1 MRLEY
6 PTDNVDERIL
16 TVAAV
21 ADPFVPSDVAS
32 IEAEAI
38 LISPSIRGEV
48 PLAVVEAVR
57 AKAGRVG
64 LDVQGFVRI
73 RTADGRLAYE
83 AWPEMRQ
90 VLALVDVLK
99 SDAVEGEFLTGE
111 RDLHAI
117 ARKLASYGPK
127 EIVLTHK
134 DGLVVLANG
143 TTHAQPFLPMEL
155 RGRSG
160 RGDTC
165 VGSYLSRRLSAEPA
179 DATRLGRRPDE
190 PQARSG
196 RTDPAQP
203 RRCRSGHPQP
213 LPALDRESSSW
224 IHSRLVFAAS
234 LSSIALLIAACTAP
248 TPRGARDT
256 APQSKAVTLL
266 AFGDGGYHYD
276 HLEKKVYEKVVT
288 EEQFMAKERKDWVE
302 ERRPI
307 EEFDHPPMYKLPSN
321 GSVIPATGQMP
332 MAKAMKSYLRAA
344 RAATS
349 RVMLGDNIYPDG
361 AMADA
366 DDARRF
372 RDVFTTPT
380 ARWSRGATDFRI
392 YGVLGNHDWHTSR
405 AGALAQVRFLET
417 TPPFFMDGLFYR
429 VVPAAAHGEVEIFA
443 LDTQVLLAATDRL
456 RGSAR

>member
-1 MRLEY
+1 MASRFDFVSIGAYTKDTIVTRSGTRYVDGGGYSYSAHAARLAGVSVGAVTRLAAEDRKSTDLLRSVGVEVIVHESQHSTLMRLEY

-21 ADPFVPSDVAS
+21 ADSFVPSDVAS
-32 IEAEAI
+32 IEAGAI

-73 RTADGRLAYE
+73 RTANGQLAYE

-90 VLALVDVLK
+90 VLAHVDVLK

-143 TTHAQPFLPMEL
+143 TTHAQPFLPTEL

-179 DATRLGRRPDE
+179 DATVWAAALTSLKLEEEGPIRR
-190 PQARSG
+190 S
-196 RTDPAQP
+196 RTDV
-203 RRCRSGHPQP
+203 
-213 LPALDRESSSW
+213 E
-224 IHSRLVFAAS
+224 AA
-234 LSSIALLIAACTAP
+234 IRNRYT
-248 TPRGARDT
+248 R
-256 APQSKAVTLL
+256 
-266 AFGDGGYHYD
+266 
-276 HLEKKVYEKVVT
+276 
-288 EEQFMAKERKDWVE
+288 
-302 ERRPI
+302 
-307 EEFDHPPMYKLPSN
+307 
-321 GSVIPATGQMP
+321 
-332 MAKAMKSYLRAA
+332 
-344 RAATS
+344 
-349 RVMLGDNIYPDG
+349 
-361 AMADA
+361 
-366 DDARRF
+366 
-372 RDVFTTPT
+372 
-380 ARWSRGATDFRI
+380 
-392 YGVLGNHDWHTSR
+392 
-405 AGALAQVRFLET
+405 
-417 TPPFFMDGLFYR
+417 
-429 VVPAAAHGEVEIFA
+429 
-443 LDTQVLLAATDRL
+443 
-456 RGSAR
+456 